1 MTLNRQRLLRYTEY
15 AAVSASVAGAIAAVM
30 TRQVIYGVAPLSV
43 AAALN
48 LASRRQWEHQIEQR
62 LTETTTQVGQHFDR
76 LNQRNK
82 LIEHRLNELPQQPI
96 SDLPQST
103 DLQTLREEGSRL
115 IQALTDDIH
124 GLRQSVAQQATRSSL
139 EVVSTELRQLQQS
152 LAALEA
158 LNLENRLQA
167 LEQLP
172 PEQQPVVDSWSLL
185 IQALTDDIQGLR
197 QSVAQQ
203 ATRSSLEV
211 VSTEL
216 RQLQQSLAAL
226 EAFNLENRLQAL
238 EQLPLEQQHVVDSW
252 SLPIAQLNTDLS
264 QLKADFTQLRQD
276 IDRLEA
282 LLRAYPSKTQETV
295 EAPAGAQPSSDFYWV
310 PPQLPSTQDFTLD
323 INLGIDFGTGFT
335 KVCFRDLSSDRAE
348 IVTFSE
354 PDEADLEQAL
364 LCTKVAILNDG
375 TLLTGL
381 TAAEWAENNQPI
393 QKTIEFIKMRLAH
406 LDLPEEA
413 EWRLDQVAELDDPE
427 IVENICAYFLS
438 TVITRAQDWI
448 QQNRSDLF
456 KNQKPRW
463 SINIGVPVEY
473 CDSSALVRFQ
483 QVLSL
488 AWLLANT
495 PSSKHPLTINSLKQ
509 LGTCLR
515 QWRQHNEDQP
525 LDCFTTPEIS
535 AAVWSFLSSRQA
547 VEKFYTFFDFGD
559 GTLDGTAFRFWREDE
574 GELKV
579 DFFTGKVRP
588 LGVTAFT
595 QQTALELHTTPEAV
609 RQALL
614 DWQSET
620 DNDLHNDVNDSQIR
634 HQIKQLVGA
643 VVIGGKKQHENNR
656 RLVAVDELGD
666 YLDIFISGGGGHNP
680 FFEGTVQ
687 ATYEDF
693 QHKNAGVPP
702 YRIRRIPVPNNLS
715 MNGLG
720 SKEFHRFAVAYGLC
734 IPGWEGP
741 EIRLPS
747 EVESNA
753 NATLRRPGYETNHED
768 MKDVT

>member
-167 LEQLP
+167 L
-172 PEQQPVVDSWSLL
+172 EQQPVVDSWSLL

>member
-82 LIEHRLNELPQQPI
+82 LIEHRLNELPQQPT

-238 EQLPLEQQHVVDSW
+238 EQQPVVDSW

>member
-1 MTLNRQRLLRYTEY
+1 
-15 AAVSASVAGAIAAVM
+15 
-30 TRQVIYGVAPLSV
+30 
-43 AAALN
+43 
-48 LASRRQWEHQIEQR
+48 
-62 LTETTTQVGQHFDR
+62 
-76 LNQRNK
+76 
-82 LIEHRLNELPQQPI
+82 
-96 SDLPQST
+96 
-103 DLQTLREEGSRL
+103 
-115 IQALTDDIH
+115 
-124 GLRQSVAQQATRSSL
+124 
-139 EVVSTELRQLQQS
+139 
-152 LAALEA
+152 
-158 LNLENRLQA
+158 
-167 LEQLP
+167 
-172 PEQQPVVDSWSLL
+172 
-185 IQALTDDIQGLR
+185 
-197 QSVAQQ
+197 
-203 ATRSSLEV
+203 
-211 VSTEL
+211 
-216 RQLQQSLAAL
+216 
-226 EAFNLENRLQAL
+226 
-238 EQLPLEQQHVVDSW
+238 
-252 SLPIAQLNTDLS
+252 
-264 QLKADFTQLRQD
+264 
-276 IDRLEA
+276 
-282 LLRAYPSKTQETV
+282 
-295 EAPAGAQPSSDFYWV
+295 
-310 PPQLPSTQDFTLD
+310 
-323 INLGIDFGTGFT
+323 
-335 KVCFRDLSSDRAE
+335 
-348 IVTFSE
+348 
-354 PDEADLEQAL
+354 
-364 LCTKVAILNDG
+364 
-375 TLLTGL
+375 LTGL

>member
-238 EQLPLEQQHVVDSW
+238 EQQPVVDSW

-264 QLKADFTQLRQD
+264 QLKADFTQLR
-276 IDRLEA
+276 
-282 LLRAYPSKTQETV
+282 
-295 EAPAGAQPSSDFYWV
+295 
-310 PPQLPSTQDFTLD
+310 
-323 INLGIDFGTGFT
+323 
-335 KVCFRDLSSDRAE
+335 
-348 IVTFSE
+348 
-354 PDEADLEQAL
+354 
-364 LCTKVAILNDG
+364 
-375 TLLTGL
+375 
-381 TAAEWAENNQPI
+381 
-393 QKTIEFIKMRLAH
+393 
-406 LDLPEEA
+406 
-413 EWRLDQVAELDDPE
+413 
-427 IVENICAYFLS
+427 
-438 TVITRAQDWI
+438 
-448 QQNRSDLF
+448 
-456 KNQKPRW
+456 
-463 SINIGVPVEY
+463 
-473 CDSSALVRFQ
+473 
-483 QVLSL
+483 
-488 AWLLANT
+488 
-495 PSSKHPLTINSLKQ
+495 
-509 LGTCLR
+509 
-515 QWRQHNEDQP
+515 
-525 LDCFTTPEIS
+525 
-535 AAVWSFLSSRQA
+535 
-547 VEKFYTFFDFGD
+547 
-559 GTLDGTAFRFWREDE
+559 
-574 GELKV
+574 
-579 DFFTGKVRP
+579 
-588 LGVTAFT
+588 
-595 QQTALELHTTPEAV
+595 
-609 RQALL
+609 
-614 DWQSET
+614 
-620 DNDLHNDVNDSQIR
+620 
-634 HQIKQLVGA
+634 
-643 VVIGGKKQHENNR
+643 
-656 RLVAVDELGD
+656 
-666 YLDIFISGGGGHNP
+666 
-680 FFEGTVQ
+680 
-687 ATYEDF
+687 
-693 QHKNAGVPP
+693 
-702 YRIRRIPVPNNLS
+702 
-715 MNGLG
+715 
-720 SKEFHRFAVAYGLC
+720 
-734 IPGWEGP
+734 
-741 EIRLPS
+741 
-747 EVESNA
+747 
-753 NATLRRPGYETNHED
+753 
-768 MKDVT
+768 

>member
-82 LIEHRLNELPQQPI
+82 LIEHRLNELPQQPT

-226 EAFNLENRLQAL
+226 EALNLENRLQAL
-238 EQLPLEQQHVVDSW
+238 EQQPVVDSW

-579 DFFTGKVRP
+579 DFFIGKVRP

-753 NATLRRPGYETNHED
+753 KATLRRSGYETNHED

>member
-82 LIEHRLNELPQQPI
+82 LIEHRLNELPQQPT

-167 LEQLP
+167 LEQ
-172 PEQQPVVDSWSLL
+172 QP
-185 IQALTDDIQGLR
+185 
-197 QSVAQQ
+197 
-203 ATRSSLEV
+203 
-211 VSTEL
+211 
-216 RQLQQSLAAL
+216 
-226 EAFNLENRLQAL
+226 
-238 EQLPLEQQHVVDSW
+238 VVDSW

-579 DFFTGKVRP
+579 DFFIGKVRP

-753 NATLRRPGYETNHED
+753 KATLRRSGYETNHED

>member
-82 LIEHRLNELPQQPI
+82 LIEHRLNELPQQPT

-167 LEQLP
+167 LEQ
-172 PEQQPVVDSWSLL
+172 QP
-185 IQALTDDIQGLR
+185 
-197 QSVAQQ
+197 
-203 ATRSSLEV
+203 
-211 VSTEL
+211 
-216 RQLQQSLAAL
+216 
-226 EAFNLENRLQAL
+226 
-238 EQLPLEQQHVVDSW
+238 VVDSW

-579 DFFTGKVRP
+579 DFFIGKVRP

-595 QQTALELHTTPEAV
+595 QQTALELHTSPEAV

>member
-238 EQLPLEQQHVVDSW
+238 EQQPVVDSW